1 MAVLAMQQGS
11 DDAGA
16 PARDGVAQVR
26 RLGGGDE
33 MPLVD
38 AKAEGFVAAVFPDHA
53 VGKLVCNEQCE
64 SVR

>member
-1 MAVLAMQQGS
+1 MTVHQGS

-16 PARDGVAQVR
+16 PASDGIEKVR